1 MTFMSDTVRVSKGK
15 LDELISVAR
24 SINRGKA
31 HEIRVPGDDEPCYLQ
46 RKEWVDWAVTACEE
60 LVEDL
65 TASAALRGELAEV
78 RQQLSNKTTE
88 LAQLAERLEHA
99 RA

>member
-1 MTFMSDTVRVSKGK
+1 MSDTVRVSKGK

-46 RKEWVDWAVTACEE
+46 RKEWVDWAVIACEE
-60 LVEDL
+60 LVEDVARL
-65 TASAALRGELAEV
+65 NGNSNTEPATG
-78 RQQLSNKTTE
+78 QQG
-88 LAQLAERLEHA
+88 
-99 RA
+99 